1 MKISLCMLSQS
12 LSLQYCLVTTGK
24 SDSSRRTS
32 GTTTMSKRETE
43 SRTAA
48 CRWFLITQ
56 TANQLIPGH
65 LTSHAQHPRKETLVI
80 PASQRESQGSE
91 QLKSPSEL
99 RLGVTSLGVTQ
110 VYVSVIRFILYTLY
124 ALSPKG
130 QMAIS

>member
-1 MKISLCMLSQS
+1 MHAISVPQPSVLP
-12 LSLQYCLVTTGK
+12 
-24 SDSSRRTS
+24 SDYWEVGQLEENFRNNNT
-32 GTTTMSKRETE
+32 SKRETE

-110 VYVSVIRFILYTLY
+110 VYISVIRFILYTLY